1 MARVKLL
8 SAMAFDEA
16 SFVESGIADPALRVY
31 GELPATA
38 RPFRV
43 QRVYQ
48 GAQGTYEEA
57 MLLLDPD
64 DVVIWERPYRFI
76 ELRGEMFEDR
86 FDGLIRD
93 DLKLDSAAEHSLVFL
108 LDGAEAGRI
117 PVFVDAPESAS
128 ALGVLDE
135 AMGETLKKGAIVWL
149 RIPQPDGSVVGKPAW
164 YVFEGGRIHVLSG
177 HGEQIL
183 DNIEHTDQVEVHV
196 KSKDLQA
203 TIAVADADVEVI
215 DNGSDDFE
223 RIATLG
229 MGTRLNLPDGD
240 GALERWRNSC
250 VLVALSPKAR

>member
-8 SAMAFDEA
+8 SAMAFDE
-16 SFVESGIADPALRVY
+16 STFVESGIADPALRVF

-43 QRVYQ
+43 QRLYQ

-64 DVVIWERPYRFI
+64 GVVIWERPYRFI

-93 DLKLDSAAEHSLVFL
+93 DVKIDSAKEHALVFL
-108 LDGAEAGRI
+108 IDGGEAGRI

-128 ALGVLDE
+128 ALGVLDD
-135 AMGETLKKGAIVWL
+135 AMGEALKKGAIIWL
-149 RIPQPDGSVVGKPAW
+149 RIPQPDGSTVNRPAW
-164 YVFEGGRIHVLSG
+164 YVFDAGQIYVISG
-177 HGEQIL
+177 QAEQQL
-183 DNIEHTDQVEVHV
+183 DGIENADQVEVHV
-196 KSKDLQA
+196 KSKDLKA
-203 TIAVADADVEVI
+203 TIAVADAEVRVV
-215 DNGSDDFE
+215 DNTSDEFDK
-223 RIATLG
+223 IATLG

-240 GALERWRNSC
+240 GAHERWRKSC
-250 VLVALSPKAR
+250 VMVALTPTAR

>member
-16 SFVESGIADPALRVY
+16 SFAESGIADPALRVY

-57 MLLLDPD
+57 LLLLDPD

-86 FDGLIRD
+86 FDGLIRED
-93 DLKLDSAAEHSLVFL
+93 IKLGSADEHTLVFL
-108 LDGAEAGRI
+108 IDGAEAGRI

-135 AMGETLKKGAIVWL
+135 AMQDALKRGAIIWL
-149 RIPQPDGSVVGKPAW
+149 RIPQPDGRVVGKPAW
-164 YVFEGGRIHVLSG
+164 YVLDGGRIYVLSG
-177 HGEQIL
+177 PSEQIL
-183 DNIEHTDQVEVHV
+183 DDIEHADQVEVHV

-203 TIAVADADVEVI
+203 TVAVADADVEVI
-215 DNGSDDFE
+215 DNHSDEFD

-250 VLVALSPKAR
+250 VLVALSPLAR